1 VDASVNTRYKV
12 GQILRQLNSYLMS
25 LRDFSCFLA
34 GVLLTVAVTMF
45 LPTTRVVS
53 TSSTQP
59 AAAHT
64 TQPTAAAG
72 SLDEVTHKLAT
83 RLATTG
89 GSDSEWTLLAE
100 SYDYL
105 GRTAEAAAARAHSA
119 AAAAPGAPLD
129 NQTMAAIANA
139 LEK

>member
-1 VDASVNTRYKV
+1 VDAPVNTGYKV
-12 GQILRQLNSYLMS
+12 GEILRQLNSYLMS

-34 GVLLTVAVTMF
+34 GVLLTVAVTVF
-45 LPTTRVVS
+45 LPTTRAVS
-53 TSSTQP
+53 TSSS
-59 AAAHT
+59 
-64 TQPTAAAG
+64 QPTVVQTSQPTTAAG
-72 SLDEVTHKLAT
+72 SMDEVTHKLAT

-105 GRTAEAAAARAHSA
+105 GRTAEATAARAHIVAPA
-119 AAAAPGAPLD
+119 AHGAPLD
-129 NQTMAAIANA
+129 SQTMAIIANA